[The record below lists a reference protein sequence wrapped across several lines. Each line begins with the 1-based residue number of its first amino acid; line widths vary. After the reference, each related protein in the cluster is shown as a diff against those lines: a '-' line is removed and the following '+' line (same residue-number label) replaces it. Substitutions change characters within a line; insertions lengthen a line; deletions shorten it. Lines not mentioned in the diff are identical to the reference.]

1 VKRILAL
8 GCVLLTG
15 CTYGPVRE
23 RASVWVTEPRFN
35 TRTFAVALDW
45 KRYRDPTGLSRLPDG
60 GAPASLRE
68 EARFFVCDL
77 DSRSVR
83 LLAAFPKTKEMES
96 GFQGWIEGW
105 DGDAVYV
112 TLTGR
117 RTSWRQGA
125 VGPLN
130 RERYRLGLDGS
141 RTRVESVPT
150 TVHRGPMTGTSLPG
164 ETTFLRVGTY
174 RNTIT
179 VRLTERGPFVPIF
192 EVNPD
197 GTITPIGRM

>member
-1 VKRILAL
+1 
-8 GCVLLTG
+8 VLLTG
-15 CTYGPVRE
+15 CTYGPVQE

-35 TRTFAVALDW
+35 TRTFAVALEW
-45 KRYRDPTGLSRLPDG
+45 ERYRNPTGLSQFPDG
-60 GAPASLRE
+60 GSPLSLRE

-117 RTSWRQGA
+117 RYSWREGA
-125 VGPLN
+125 VGPVN
-130 RERYRLGLDGS
+130 RVRYRLSLDGS
-141 RTRVESVPT
+141 RTRVESAPP
-150 TVHRGPMTGTSLPG
+150 TVHREPMTGTSLPG

-174 RNTIT
+174 RSTIT
-179 VRLTERGPFVPIF
+179 VRLTELGPFVPIF
-192 EVNPD
+192 EVNHD
-197 GTITPIGRM
+197 GSITPIGRM